1 MTNKDSIDL
10 CDITPIEYSFT
21 DSGMSAGIIAQ
32 EISTVDMSVVDLSS
46 SVDTITI
53 TGAVGSGSYNWNTG
67 STVTFTDPYE
77 ELTKRLEKVEK
88 IIAEEKAIRDNN
100 PAVKNAYDE
109 YRLLLVL
116 AKQHTNNPLTEE

>member
-1 MTNKDSIDL
+1 MNNDVKINVREFQWDDT
-10 CDITPIEYSFT
+10 
-21 DSGMSAGIIAQ
+21 MSSTGIVAE
-32 EISTVDMSVVDLSS
+32 EISTVDMSVIDLSS

-53 TGAVGSGSYNWNTG
+53 TGAVGSSSYNWSSG

-77 ELTKRLEKVEK
+77 ELTKRLEKVEA

>member
-1 MTNKDSIDL
+1 MSN
-10 CDITPIEYSFT
+10 DIKINAAEFNWPDTMNSST
-21 DSGMSAGIIAQ
+21 GIIAQ
-32 EISTVDMSVVDLSS
+32 EISTIDLSTVNLTDS
-46 SVDTITI
+46 YTGDTITI
-53 TGAVGSGSYNWNTG
+53 TGVPTSSPYNWNTG

-77 ELTKRLEKVEK
+77 ELTKRLEKVEA

>member
-1 MTNKDSIDL
+1 MSN
-10 CDITPIEYSFT
+10 DIKINAAEFNWPDTMNSST
-21 DSGMSAGIIAQ
+21 GIIAQ
-32 EISTVDMSVVDLSS
+32 EISTIDLSTVNLTDS
-46 SVDTITI
+46 YTGDTITI
-53 TGAVGSGSYNWNTG
+53 TGVPTSGPYNWNTG

-77 ELTKRLEKVEK
+77 ELTKRLEKVEA

>member
-1 MTNKDSIDL
+1 MSN
-10 CDITPIEYSFT
+10 DIKINAAEFNWPDTMNSST
-21 DSGMSAGIIAQ
+21 GIIAQ
-32 EISTVDMSVVDLSS
+32 EISTIDLSTVNLTDS
-46 SVDTITI
+46 YTGDTITI
-53 TGAVGSGSYNWNTG
+53 AGVPTSGPYNWNTG

-77 ELTKRLEKVEK
+77 ELTKRLEKVEA

>member
-1 MTNKDSIDL
+1 MADDVKINVREFQWADS
-10 CDITPIEYSFT
+10 TS
-21 DSGMSAGIIAQ
+21 SAGFVAQ

-53 TGAVGSGSYNWNTG
+53 TGAAGAALSGPYNWNTG

-77 ELTKRLEKVEK
+77 ELTKRLEKVEA